1 MPRLLACCL
10 ALTLIAAATAAL
22 PVRKPDHTDAVVEK
36 VVEPTAAEKKDGVL
50 LTVFLK
56 DRKAGVVVKKD
67 TPIHKQ
73 MGKLVPTAEAK
84 DIKVDAKVSVWV
96 DETTNVAEGVLIF
109 K

>member
-1 MPRLLACCL
+1 MPRLLACL
-10 ALTLIAAATAAL
+10 AVAAFAATASAAL
-22 PVRKPDHTDAVVEK
+22 PIRKPDHTDAVVEK
-36 VVEPTAAEKKDGVL
+36 VVEPTEAERKDGVL
-50 LTVFLK
+50 VTIFLK

-84 DIKVDAKVSVWV
+84 DIKVDSKVSVWV
-96 DETTNVAEGVLIF
+96 DAKTDVAEGVLIF